1 MKKKERETLAQQ
13 GEAELAEK
21 AKHIQEAS
29 WKLRLQKATGQLDN
43 PMRLRTLRRDMARI
57 KTFRRALE
65 IQSEKS

>member
-13 GEAELAEK
+13 GEADLTEK
-21 AKHIQEAS
+21 EKQLKEAS

-43 PMRLRTLRRDMARI
+43 PMRLKSLRHDIARV

-65 IQSEKS
+65 ITAEK

>member
-21 AKHIQEAS
+21 AKHIQESS

-43 PMRLRTLRRDMARI
+43 PMRLRTLRRDFARI
-57 KTFRRALE
+57 KTYRRALE